1 VEVERKRVEN
11 IRREYRRR
19 GKPRGRRRKTKEFR

>member
-1 VEVERKRVEN
+1 VEVERKRVRI

-19 GKPRGRRRKTKEFR
+19 GKPRGRRKTKELR